1 MMNWNVLSHARP
13 ANDNTLLRDCDF
25 LKDERLIKIGR
36 TYVRL
41 VKFHFQMEKKLPTLN
56 FKQLG
61 LKGPNTLKFL
71 CNQMPQRSLSNPE
84 DWPENSGFDP
94 RACAPLISWIFQ
106 MLFEVMWWIDTETST
121 WVDPPE
127 RCIGDMSIRDKF
139 LTFFHSNWII
149 WQISPYFED
158 MWPNALWKNP
168 LPHEERGW
176 RLAADSASRVGG
188 LASHCDSNF
197 MVCVTRWPLLV
208 IWSFQAITN
217 NNLCYLTSLLIMLQ
231 NHCHQV
237 E

>member
-1 MMNWNVLSHARP
+1 MSRLSKLCHIIEDIESSTAHLTRGVEFAKKLATSGQPTLVEEMTMHLRWIGNHYTIVVDCDGTVGDLKNEIFKELSIQPQIQRMMNWNVLSHARP

-94 RACAPLISWIFQ
+94 RARAPLIS
-106 MLFEVMWWIDTETST
+106 
-121 WVDPPE
+121 
-127 RCIGDMSIRDKF
+127 
-139 LTFFHSNWII
+139 
-149 WQISPYFED
+149 
-158 MWPNALWKNP
+158 
-168 LPHEERGW
+168 
-176 RLAADSASRVGG
+176 
-188 LASHCDSNF
+188 
-197 MVCVTRWPLLV
+197 
-208 IWSFQAITN
+208 
-217 NNLCYLTSLLIMLQ
+217 
-231 NHCHQV
+231 
-237 E
+237 